1 MKYFKVDGKNL
12 LVELVRFLK
21 LLRETSIVNMLQA
34 APFLYMGRDYI
45 ERHYGDMDMNEPD
58 KFEELLDKADEVRNI
73 MIMVTMNLVNEK
85 YDIDSSIYDSD
96 EEDESEDQSRIL
108 RLANK
113 HIKDLANRVLQFYM
127 SSF

>member
-1 MKYFKVDGKNL
+1 
-12 LVELVRFLK
+12 
-21 LLRETSIVNMLQA
+21 MLQS
-34 APFLYMGRDYI
+34 APFLYLGRDYI

-73 MIMVTMNLVNEK
+73 MIMVTMNLVNDK
-85 YDIDSSIYDSD
+85 YEIDSSVYDND
-96 EEDESEDQSRIL
+96 EDDESEDQSRIL